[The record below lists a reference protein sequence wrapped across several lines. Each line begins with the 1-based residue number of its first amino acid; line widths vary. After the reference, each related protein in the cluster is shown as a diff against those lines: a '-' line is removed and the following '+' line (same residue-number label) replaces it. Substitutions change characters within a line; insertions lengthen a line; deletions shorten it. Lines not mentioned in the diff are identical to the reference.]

1 MATQYTTTLMTDIVK
16 EIIREDI
23 LPGFQRSHRE
33 FSLLKQINDSSGM
46 NSRGYQIPVYIEP
59 ETSRI
64 WGAEGYTHPEGST
77 DADIKMTALIAR
89 YSKAFEFSGDMLAFD
104 KPGSKSLLR
113 IKERFKRLK
122 TNIFVEFS
130 QLFYGDG
137 SGVLAV
143 LASTPVSTTLTLSDT
158 VAEAVGYTFATFGA
172 ELLEKN
178 LVVDIYNNDRTIL
191 RGTYTISS
199 IASGTTVVVSGDPAG
214 DGVVDNDVIVAA
226 DSSGYAFKGLHEHAV
241 LTSGIYQNKDRAT
254 YPQLKPR
261 SNDMSGQP
269 LSWGLMN
276 FMEETATF
284 RLDPEDVDSVNGSCK
299 IMTSMCQLSKVRQM
313 GANQVQYQGGETT
326 LTLGFNKVKTALG
339 GMWEAFDWCPEHV
352 VYFIHQPSLLLVNA
366 QELDYTNYGSNGDMV
381 WATTT
386 SGGGRRD
393 AAYGSISWKG
403 QLIGLDPRKQG
414 AMHNLSM
421 DGPRRA
427 DYSSRA

>member
-1 MATQYTTTLMTDIVK
+1 MATQYTTGLMADVVK
-16 EIIREDI
+16 EIIKEDI

-33 FSLLKQINDSSGM
+33 FSLLKQVNDTSGM
-46 NSRGYQIPVYIEP
+46 NSRGYQIPVYVEP
-59 ETSRI
+59 ETSRV
-64 WGAEGYTHPEGST
+64 WGAEGYTHPEGSS
-77 DADIKMTALIAR
+77 DVDIKMTALIAR

-113 IKERFKRLK
+113 IKDRFKRLK

-137 SGVLAV
+137 SGVLGVVVSNTGTAV
-143 LASTPVSTTLTLSDT
+143 TLSST
-158 VAEAVGYTFATFGA
+158 VAQAVGYTFATFGT
-172 ELLEKN
+172 ELLEKG
-178 LVVDIYNNDRTIL
+178 LVVDLYDNTRTTL

-199 IASGTTVVVSGDPAG
+199 ITSGTVAVFSADPTG
-214 DGVVDNDVIVAA
+214 DGITAEDVIVAA
-226 DSSGYAFKGLHEHAV
+226 DSSGYAFKGLHQHNV
-241 LTSGIYQNKDRAT
+241 LTTGTYQDKSRST

-261 SNDMSGQP
+261 SNDMSGAP

-284 RLDPEDVDSVNGSCK
+284 RLDPEDVDNVNGSVK
-299 IMTSMCQLSKVRQM
+299 IITSMCQLSKVRQM

-339 GMWEAFDWCPEHV
+339 GMWEAFDWCPEHA
-352 VYFIHQPSLLLVNA
+352 VYFVHVPSLLLVNA
-366 QELDYTNYGSNGDMV
+366 QPLDYTNYGSNGDMV

-427 DYSSRA
+427 SYSSRY